1 MVFKETE
8 SFIKRFPLTGHDKPV
23 KIIAETQ
30 PDTITSVGQ
39 THLMIFNFKNSEK
52 IVAEQKVVWEDCS
65 DKGCRYNIT
74 VANQRNGGGS
84 AFVCG
89 SSHEETNCCEMDITA
104 NPLEARCS
112 PSQELQ
118 HIKQSI
124 KGFVTKEGEHSIF
137 VKSGNNAS
145 LSLYMTSSGNGENV
159 GIYRFGKQKLA
170 PHSHSNEQHFVG
182 LMLSKRENSLQ
193 DRIYTFYKQKN
204 KDTALDSD
212 KWIPFVSQVCTAD
225 IGGRKNLLQNK
236 WTSMMNARLFCG
248 DPERKQYFSELL
260 DVNIVDA
267 DRWEETKVYALFRN
281 EWGVSAVCMYTVAD
295 IHKVFMKSP
304 FKEPQT
310 KRQPDRPRECVLE
323 SSKISTA
330 ILNNIKEV
338 SEMEEWVKPVKN
350 HLPLLV
356 HRHNYT
362 GIHVDASQHS
372 SNTVIFLSLANGG
385 IHKVLQSEKDTFL
398 ISEYRPFHHHA
409 HISSFFLHTPTR
421 KLYVTSHREV
431 VEVDV
436 VNCERYGNSCED
448 CILSRDPYCSWS
460 NNQCA
465 EKRSFQQD
473 MIRGNQGGCPQ
484 SRFHSTGENSPI
496 VLPSGS
502 RYFLRCP
509 VSSLHAE
516 YVWKTPSS
524 SKSCSP
530 KEDECL
536 LLIESMSSL
545 QDGGYECTSEE
556 QGYRKVVAQYQLM
569 STAPGRTAP
578 SGFTWVCVAAALM
591 GRFSW

>member
-1 MVFKETE
+1 
-8 SFIKRFPLTGHDKPV
+8 
-23 KIIAETQ
+23 
-30 PDTITSVGQ
+30 
-39 THLMIFNFKNSEK
+39 
-52 IVAEQKVVWEDCS
+52 
-65 DKGCRYNIT
+65 
-74 VANQRNGGGS
+74 
-84 AFVCG
+84 
-89 SSHEETNCCEMDITA
+89 
-104 NPLEARCS
+104 
-112 PSQELQ
+112 
-118 HIKQSI
+118 
-124 KGFVTKEGEHSIF
+124 
-137 VKSGNNAS
+137 
-145 LSLYMTSSGNGENV
+145 MTSSGNGENV
-159 GIYRFGKQKLA
+159 GIYRFGKQKLS
-170 PHSHSNEQHFVG
+170 PKSHNNEQHFVG

-193 DRIYTFYKQKN
+193 DRIYAFYKQKN

-225 IGGRKNLLQNK
+225 IGGRKNLLMNK

-295 IHKVFMKSP
+295 IHEVFMFSL

-323 SSKISTA
+323 SSTIPAA

-338 SEMEEWVKPVKN
+338 SEMEEWVKPAKN
-350 HLPLLV
+350 SLPLLV

-372 SNTVIFLSLANGG
+372 SNGPNTVIFLSLANGG

-409 HISSFFLHTPTR
+409 HISSFFLHPRSR

-465 EKRSFQQD
+465 EKRD
-473 MIRGNQGGCPQ
+473 PHLITGNYSGCSQ
-484 SRFHSTGENSPI
+484 NSKYFHLSTEKVENSPI

-530 KEDECL
+530 KEDGCL

-556 QGYRKVVAQYQLM
+556 KGYKKVVARYQLR

-578 SGFTWVCVAAALM
+578 SGFMCPA
-591 GRFSW
+591 